1 MLQFTTCTKLQVTDN
16 DQLKERE
23 TEGITSLENRWSKY
37 SHPDSICIKS
47 KGKQLKNQT

>member
-23 TEGITSLENRWSKY
+23 NEEITSLENRWSKY